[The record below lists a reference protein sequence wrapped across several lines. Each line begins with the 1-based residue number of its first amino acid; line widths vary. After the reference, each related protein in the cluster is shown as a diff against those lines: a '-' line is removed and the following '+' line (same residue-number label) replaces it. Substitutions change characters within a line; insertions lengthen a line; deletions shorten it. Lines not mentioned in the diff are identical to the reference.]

1 MHDEPVGDVVQAG
14 AAVLFRKVRTEQAEL
29 RHTGHELLG
38 ELAGDIGGAD
48 DGYEV
53 FIYPIADGV
62 ANGSLLFR
70 EKPINV
76 VEINAGELR
85 GHASLG

>member
-1 MHDEPVGDVVQAG
+1 
-14 AAVLFRKVRTEQAEL
+14 LFR
-29 RHTGHELLG
+29 
-38 ELAGDIGGAD
+38 ELAGDVGFAD
-48 DGYEV
+48 DRHEV